1 MAESAS
7 PLLSVIVAN
16 HNHEEY
22 LDECLKSIL
31 GQTLKD
37 LEVVVF
43 DDASTDGSVDLIREW
58 QRREPER
65 IQLIP
70 GRRQRG
76 PAFARNQAIKNSRGR
91 YLTTLD
97 ADDIYYD
104 PDKLIREMN
113 LIEKVFNEKGIEVG
127 AFSDVVEE
135 QENGVTR
142 KWSERLP
149 VRQGWIMASILMRD
163 GVIPHN
169 YVIPRFAYDRVGGYD
184 PRLSTHEDWDLKIRL
199 AGTLPFYYTGAPGI
213 VYRRRES
220 GLSRTR
226 HNLRMCNLW
235 RVFRRNLF
243 RLPPGKREAARRT
256 FADLMKN
263 RENVRFHSPNA
274 DGISAEGKE
283 NRAGWDA
290 TALWRRLFCGRIDL
304 LRNGRKSPIKG

>member
-1 MAESAS
+1 MP

-16 HNHEEY
+16 YNHEEY
-22 LDECLKSIL
+22 LDECLESIL

-37 LEVVVF
+37 LEVVVY
-43 DDASTDGSVDLIREW
+43 DDASTDGSVARIREW
-58 QRREPER
+58 QRCEPER
-65 IQLIP
+65 IRLIP
-70 GRRQRG
+70 GRRRRG
-76 PAFARNQAIKNSRGR
+76 PAFARNQATQNARGR

-97 ADDIYYD
+97 ADDTYYD
-104 PDKLIREMN
+104 SDKLIREMT
-113 LIEKVFNEKGIEVG
+113 LIEKAFNDLGIEAA
-127 AFSDVVEE
+127 AFSDVYEE
-135 QENGVTR
+135 QESGIIR
-142 KWSERLP
+142 KWSDMLP
-149 VRQGWIMASILMRD
+149 VRQGWIMESILMRD
-163 GVIPHN
+163 GFIPHN
-169 YVIPRFAYDRVGGYD
+169 YLISRCAYDRIGGYD

-199 AGTLPFYYTGAPGI
+199 AGILPFFYTGTPGI
-213 VYRRRES
+213 VYRRHES

-226 HNLRMCNLW
+226 HQLRMCNLW
-235 RVFRRNLF
+235 RVFRRNLY

-304 LRNGRKSPIKG
+304 LRKGRKSPTKG